1 MEVKVHKTQSRP
13 GKTKR
18 FEGVVGKLSVSPRT
32 PVRRTLAALEEK
44 GLVYRPKQGV
54 DDFLQRFKRA
64 TPDQL
69 VQMEREGIAGIF
81 LTDLSKRMDLPS
93 TRVYEILRI
102 PRATAARKNTA
113 GAVIDGR
120 AGLAAINMIK
130 LLSIAQD
137 VVDDST
143 APEAENF
150 DTLKWLGWW
159 IEQPSHRW
167 ADASRPSTWTHPLA
181 SSLSAA
187 CWAPFAVGPTFEAL
201 AHWHGNPYVPGRRPQ
216 RRWRRQRTGALE

>member
-1 MEVKVHKTQSRP
+1 MEVKVHKAQSSP
-13 GKTKR
+13 GKTKP
-18 FEGVVGKLSVSPRT
+18 FTGLAGKRPMPSRGHVSRA
-32 PVRRTLAALEEK
+32 LAALEEK
-44 GLVYRPKQGV
+44 GLIYRPKQGV
-54 DDFLQRFKRA
+54 DDFLERFRRA

-69 VQMEREGIAGIF
+69 VQMEREGIAGTF

-130 LLSIAQD
+130 LLAIAQD

-159 IEQPSHRW
+159 IEQPQ
-167 ADASRPSTWTHPLA
+167 PSLGGRKPSEYLDTPTGLEV
-181 SSLSAA
+181 
-187 CWAPFAVGPTFEAL
+187 VGRL
-201 AHWHGNPYVPGRRPQ
+201 L
-216 RRWRRQRTGALE
+216 GAIRSGAYL

>member
-1 MEVKVHKTQSRP
+1 MEVKVHKAQSSP
-13 GKTKR
+13 GKTKP
-18 FEGVVGKLSVSPRT
+18 FTGLVGKRPVPSRGHVSRA
-32 PVRRTLAALEEK
+32 LAALEEK
-44 GLVYRPKQGV
+44 GLIYRPKQGV
-54 DDFLQRFKRA
+54 DDFLERFRRA

-69 VQMEREGIAGIF
+69 VQMEREGIAGTF

-130 LLSIAQD
+130 LLAIAQD

-159 IEQPSHRW
+159 IEQPQ
-167 ADASRPSTWTHPLA
+167 PSLGGRKPSEYLDTPTGLEV
-181 SSLSAA
+181 
-187 CWAPFAVGPTFEAL
+187 VGRL
-201 AHWHGNPYVPGRRPQ
+201 L
-216 RRWRRQRTGALE
+216 GAIRSGAYL

>member
-159 IEQPSHRW
+159 IEQPQPTLGGRK
-167 ADASRPSTWTHPLA
+167 PSEYLDTPTGVEL
-181 SSLSAA
+181 
-187 CWAPFAVGPTFEAL
+187 VGRL
-201 AHWHGNPYVPGRRPQ
+201 L
-216 RRWRRQRTGALE
+216 GAIRSGAYL